1 MMKAFPKSVFVLL
14 PGVQDVKNLPIHY
27 DIPFYSHFRVFVT
40 ANCVSFSVLEMNF
53 WQYIYMFRQKRSRIV
68 ENVYREYLYRSNRK
82 FPQLCLL
89 FFIVFCEPTLSSA
102 VFIFI
107 LAERFPSQA
116 ISTPFLLNS
125 EEHKKF
131 LLSFMQHLK
140 NKI

>member
-1 MMKAFPKSVFVLL
+1 MVFSKSVFVLF

-40 ANCVSFSVLEMNF
+40 ANCVSFSVLEINF
-53 WQYIYMFRQKRSRIV
+53 WQYICMFRQKRSRIV
-68 ENVYREYLYRSNRK
+68 ENLSRIFIPKKPKISSVVSS
-82 FPQLCLL
+82 

-102 VFIFI
+102 VIIFI